1 MYDIHCMCVCVCWCD
16 IGRLSCGQLWHY
28 FSSSCRETK
37 KKNNKTTCKLR
48 IFSSFFFDYHYW
60 NVNRKKY
67 SMCAAE
73 EEEKEEK
80 EKKWRNLAALA
91 LAQQFSIQENKRS
104 EKDKLSNGEKREQN
118 FFLQRE
124 CVYHTIYWMTHQM
137 SNSIRFAWKIAAPSV
152 RAHNRANI
160 GRRENLAKCS
170 TAKSHFHNR
179 FQFGAYQFSVQP
191 KKKRMRDEP

>member
-1 MYDIHCMCVCVCWCD
+1 MQIAH
-16 IGRLSCGQLWHY
+16 
-28 FSSSCRETK
+28 
-37 KKNNKTTCKLR
+37 
-48 IFSSFFFDYHYW
+48 IFFFFFDYHYW

-73 EEEKEEK
+73 EEEK

-124 CVYHTIYWMTHQM
+124 CVYITRSIGWHTKWVIQFVLLERLQH
-137 SNSIRFAWKIAAPSV
+137 PV
-152 RAHNRANI
+152 CAHI
-160 GRRENLAKCS
+160 TE
-170 TAKSHFHNR
+170 
-179 FQFGAYQFSVQP
+179 QI
-191 KKKRMRDEP
+191 